1 MTEVAFNGHEVRFP
15 DTMDPF
21 ASLPRLGS
29 APRIEMMANPDFVF
43 PRTAP
48 SPGADQSL
56 GANRRPQS
64 FHANHSGRSAPEH
77 RRAKSTMPL
86 PSFSFNAADSTG
98 LRPDAPQV
106 GLTNELA
113 PPTPSR
119 GHKRTTS
126 EFVGGDSRL
135 LASAAVIS
143 PLTTASQPLQIS
155 NRPNHRHRRSA
166 AISSHDVRDIMS
178 PPEPM
183 PRLSSSAPNSPME
196 ELPRPVFGGQDVSAS
211 SSEDESST
219 RPPSRRQVEFSDT
232 VEFIP
237 RPLSTISSGTEG
249 SYSTARGHSV
259 NNSISSM
266 LSLGTPSP
274 PVNRVALIPL
284 ETTLECEPSI
294 SSRSSLEISRRVEKE
309 GQWLKCSPRDSDIQM
324 AESPTTTISFADPE
338 SPIKPRPSHR
348 AKDSRQLPTEIE
360 RRRSEPTV
368 KTLDEAGLSN
378 LQTTKSQDPAAV
390 LAADSQLAD
399 RRSSTRK
406 LKDWAMSK
414 MVRTPGKKHARGQSE
429 IVSPFR
435 SGNRNSRFIPE
446 PITIPAPVAET
457 DLDAVF
463 GGPTSPRAAPS
474 TVYSRLENL
483 TPTFTPSASQ
493 SSLGRSTAAE
503 DEGFMLD
510 LDAALGP
517 FQTPTMGMHKQRR
530 EMHSS
535 RLNRDF
541 TGPGG
546 HYLPNPNHRRTE
558 SAPMLTPFDH
568 SRLTTPTQPVM
579 ADVFEEDEEE
589 DSGRRASA
597 QSLPEDEAAVGIQIV
612 DADVSAPPSRGLGA
626 RSDEGAEWE
635 PDRPSP
641 SVVSYLSSGLS
652 TPTVEHRPSSIVEET
667 IMEEPSP
674 VEPVSPLEPV
684 QIVPDYEEPRAPS
697 FTKSS
702 DSSETPTLLGGT
714 TTIPNRPMTSPEYT
728 AYGSGP
734 PPFAPPPEL
743 LCGRGQSSFDT
754 PRVGTSASSVTTADG
769 RTMSSYATGEGSS
782 SEPRRSVDDVPSL
795 TSSRSTMLSTMQA
808 FPRRE
813 GSESRPPYP
822 ALNARAAAANVATYA
837 PSMAPSSPMDDETTA
852 SRRRKRQSIQSLSQL
867 VGVASFG
874 GGARSASM
882 TAASSASLNRPQTA
896 DVLGGRF
903 RTSPSPPQSS
913 SSLVSSAS
921 TRTGNRKPVE
931 HRLKKLMF
939 WKSKSRQSLNSLAG
953 GSEV

>member
-1 MTEVAFNGHEVRFP
+1 MTQVAFNGHEARFT

-48 SPGADQSL
+48 SPAGEQSL
-56 GANRRPQS
+56 GPNQRPQS
-64 FHANHSGRSAPEH
+64 FHANHSGRTAPEH

-86 PSFSFNAADSTG
+86 PSFSFNAADTTG
-98 LRPDAPQV
+98 LLPNAPQV
-106 GLTNELA
+106 GSTNELA
-113 PPTPSR
+113 PSTPSR

-135 LASAAVIS
+135 LASAAVVS
-143 PLTTASQPLQIS
+143 PLSTASQPLQIS
-155 NRPNHRHRRSA
+155 TRPNHRHRRSA

-183 PRLSSSAPNSPME
+183 PRLSCSAPNSPME
-196 ELPRPVFGGQDVSAS
+196 ELQRPNFGGEDLSAS
-211 SSEDESST
+211 SSGDESST

-266 LSLGTPSP
+266 LSLGTTPSP
-274 PVNRVALIPL
+274 PVNRIALVPL
-284 ETTLECEPSI
+284 ETTLECEPDLAT
-294 SSRSSLEISRRVEKE
+294 RSSLEINRRVEKE
-309 GQWLKCSPRDSDIQM
+309 GQWLKCSPRDSDVPQM

-348 AKDSRQLPTEIE
+348 AKDSRQLATEIE

-368 KTLDEAGLSN
+368 KALDEAGLSN
-378 LQTTKSQDPAAV
+378 LQTTKSQDLAAE
-390 LAADSQLAD
+390 LAADSCIAD

-406 LKDWAMSK
+406 LKDWAMAK
-414 MVRTPGKKHARGQSE
+414 MIRTPGKKHARGQSE

-435 SGNRNSRFIPE
+435 SCNRNSRVIPNA
-446 PITIPAPVAET
+446 IMIPAPVAET

-463 GGPTSPRAAPS
+463 GGPTSPRAATS
-474 TVYSRLENL
+474 TVYSRLGNL

-493 SSLGRSTAAE
+493 SSLGRSIPAE
-503 DEGFMLD
+503 DDGMMLD

-517 FQTPTMGMHKQRR
+517 FQTPTMGTHKRR

-558 SAPMLTPFDH
+558 SAPMLTPFDN
-568 SRLTTPTQPVM
+568 SRVTTPAQPAM

-589 DSGRRASA
+589 DAGRRASA
-597 QSLPEDEAAVGIQIV
+597 QSLPEDEAAIGIQIV
-612 DADVSAPPSRGLGA
+612 DADVSAPPSRNHGLSG

-641 SVVSYLSSGLS
+641 SIVSYLSSGLS

-684 QIVPDYEEPRAPS
+684 QIVPDYEDPRAPS

-702 DSSETPTLLGGT
+702 DSSETPTLLAGS
-714 TTIPNRPMTSPEYT
+714 TTIPNRPMTSPEYN
-728 AYGSGP
+728 AYGTP

-822 ALNARAAAANVATYA
+822 ALNARAAAANVANYA
-837 PSMAPSSPMDDETTA
+837 QAMPPSPMDEDTTA

-874 GGARSASM
+874 GSARSSSM
-882 TAASSASLNRPQTA
+882 TAASSSSLTRPQTA

-903 RTSPSPPQSS
+903 RASPSPPQSS
-913 SSLVSSAS
+913 SSFLSTAS

-939 WKSKSRQSLNSLAG
+939 WKSKSRQSLNSLA
-953 GSEV
+953 SNS